1 MMRKTE
7 RVEIAAALTSEH
19 LRPGK
24 KIHYRETRRI
34 KFNGNVI
41 ITSKTVN

>member
-7 RVEIAAALTSEH
+7 RIEIAAALTSEH

-24 KIHYRETRRI
+24 KILDRETRWI
-34 KFNGNVI
+34 KFN
-41 ITSKTVN
+41 